1 MKKDILIS
9 SILFIYFIVL
19 GLLYMVEYNKVY
31 LIMVGLG
38 IIAAMF
44 FCVID
49 EDDGKDDLIID

>member
-38 IIAAMF
+38 IIATMI
-44 FCVID
+44 FCIFNEDVDKD
-49 EDDGKDDLIID
+49 ELSM